1 MKLATLKND
10 SRDGRLAIVSKDL
23 VRAVFADGIAPT
35 LLDAIERWPEVE
47 GRLRARSLELER
59 GAAKGAFPFDPIQA
73 MSPLPRCYQWLDG
86 STFANHGALMERAF
100 DLGITNEYVR
110 YPLVYQGAS
119 DDFIGPRDD
128 VELPSESDNMDFE
141 GEVAI
146 IVDEVPMGT
155 PKERVAL
162 HVKLLMLVNDVS
174 LRALAAREMKTGFG
188 WVQAKPSTSF
198 SPVAVTPDELGEA
211 WSDGRVQLPLSVER
225 NGEWFGRPHGKE
237 MTFNFFR
244 LVEHAAYSRRLR
256 AGTIIGSG
264 TMSNAS
270 RDAGSACIAE
280 RRAIE
285 TLDQGSA
292 KTPFLRF
299 GERVRIE
306 MFDASNRSVFG
317 AIDQRYVRCGAR
329 AGSEST
335 SVGAGSTSAGAATK
349 EDA

>member
-1 MKLATLKND
+1 MKLATIKNGT
-10 SRDGRLAIVSKDL
+10 RDGRLAIVSKDL
-23 VRAVFADGIAPT
+23 AQAVFADDIAPT
-35 LLDAIERWPEVE
+35 LLCAIEDWASAE
-47 GRLRARSLELER
+47 GPLRARADTLNAGRAS
-59 GAAKGAFPFDPIQA
+59 GSFVFDTAQA
-73 MSPLPRCYQWLDG
+73 MAPLPRCYQWLDG

-100 DLGITNEYVR
+100 DLGITNEYEK

-128 VELPSESDNMDFE
+128 VELTTESDSMDFE
-141 GEVAI
+141 GEVAVV
-146 IVDEVPMGT
+146 VDEIPMGT
-155 PKERVAL
+155 PKEKVAP
-162 HVKLLMLVNDVS
+162 HIKLMMLVNDVS

-188 WVQAKPSTSF
+188 WVQAKPSTAF

-211 WSDGRVQLPLSVER
+211 WADGRVELPLQVRR
-225 NGEWFGRPHGKE
+225 NGEWFGHPNGKE

-244 LVEHAAYSRRLR
+244 LIEHAAYSRRLR

-264 TMSNAS
+264 TVSNAS

-285 TLDQGSA
+285 TLDLGGA

-306 MFDASNRSVFG
+306 MSDAANRSIFG
-317 AIDQRYVRCGAR
+317 AIDQRYVKG
-329 AGSEST
+329 G
-335 SVGAGSTSAGAATK
+335 G
-349 EDA
+349 

>member
-1 MKLATLKND
+1 MKLATVKD
-10 SRDGRLAIVSKDL
+10 GSRDGRLVIVSKDL
-23 VRAVFADGIAPT
+23 TKAVFAESSAPT
-35 LLDAIERWPEVE
+35 LLQAIEHWPEVE
-47 GRLRARSLELER
+47 GPLQTRYRELEH
-59 GAAKGAFPFDPIQA
+59 GAVEGAFAFDPVQA

-100 DLGITNEYVR
+100 NIGITNEYER

-119 DDFIGPRDD
+119 DDFLGPRDE
-128 VELPSESDNMDFE
+128 VELPSEADNMDFE
-141 GEVAI
+141 GEVAV

-155 PKERVAL
+155 PKERIGP

-174 LRALAAREMKTGFG
+174 LRALAGREMKTGFG

-211 WSDGRVQLPLSVER
+211 WSDGRVELPLSVQR
-225 NGEWFGRPHGKE
+225 NGEWFGEPHGKE

-244 LVEHAAYSRRLR
+244 LIEHTAYSRRLR

-270 RDAGSACIAE
+270 RSAGSACIAE

-285 TLDQGSA
+285 TLDQGGA

-317 AIDQRYVRCGAR
+317 AIDQRYVHGGHAR
-329 AGSEST
+329 
-335 SVGAGSTSAGAATK
+335 
-349 EDA
+349 

>member
-1 MKLATLKND
+1 MKLATVKNG

-23 VRAVFADGIAPT
+23 TRAVFAEPPAST
-35 LLDAIERWPEVE
+35 LLDAIERWPEAE
-47 GRLRARSLELER
+47 GPLQARYQQLER
-59 GAAKGAFPFDPIQA
+59 GIVEGEFPFDPMQA

-100 DLGITNEYVR
+100 DIGIKNEYER

-119 DDFIGPRDD
+119 DDFLGPRDD

-141 GEVAI
+141 GEVAV

-155 PKERVAL
+155 PKEKIAP

-174 LRALAAREMKTGFG
+174 LRALAGREMKTGFG
-188 WVQAKPSTSF
+188 WIQAKPSTSF
-198 SPVAVTPDELGEA
+198 SPVAVTPDELGDA
-211 WSDGRVQLPLSVER
+211 WSDGRVELPLSVQR
-225 NGEWFGRPHGKE
+225 NGEWFGQPHGKE

-244 LVEHAAYSRRLR
+244 LIEHTVHSRRLR

-270 RDAGSACIAE
+270 RNAGSACIAE

-285 TLDQGSA
+285 TLDQGGA

-306 MFDASNRSVFG
+306 MFDTSNRSVFG
-317 AIDQRYVRCGAR
+317 AIDQRYVKYGLR
-329 AGSEST
+329 AD
-335 SVGAGSTSAGAATK
+335 K
-349 EDA
+349 EP